1 MGQFYTP
8 DWLCQSIVNLC
19 EINKEVK
26 VMDPNCG
33 TGRFFNW
40 LPEEMNVKGIEI
52 DIDACL
58 VARMAFSNA
67 TICSQSFLKYQS
79 HWRDDMSYIVGNP
92 PFNILFK

>member
-1 MGQFYTP
+1 MGQFFTP

-40 LPEEMNVKGIEI
+40 LPEEMNVKGMEI
-52 DIDACL
+52 D
-58 VARMAFSNA
+58 VNA
-67 TICSQSFLKYQS
+67 
-79 HWRDDMSYIVGNP
+79 
-92 PFNILFK
+92 